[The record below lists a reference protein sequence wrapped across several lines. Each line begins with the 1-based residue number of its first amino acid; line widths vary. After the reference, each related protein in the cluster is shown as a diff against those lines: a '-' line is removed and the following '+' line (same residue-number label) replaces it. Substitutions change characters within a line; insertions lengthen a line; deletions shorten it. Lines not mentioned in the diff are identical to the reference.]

1 MHAKRAAPSTFT
13 PPKSGEGNVK
23 APFSRVDASKVDFKD
38 DRLRSNHFLDK
49 AGSTGSYGEK
59 AFKDL
64 APTRGKGFRQ
74 EKNKKK
80 RGSYRGGA
88 IDSNGVH
95 SIKFASDDE

>member
-1 MHAKRAAPSTFT
+1 MT
-13 PPKSGEGNVK
+13 PPNSANKTSVDGK
-23 APFSRVDASKVDFKD
+23 IPFSRVDVNTVTFKD
-38 DRLRSNHFLDK
+38 DRLRSNNFLDK
-49 AGSTGSYGEK
+49 TGAAGSYGEK

-80 RGSYRGGA
+80 RGSYRGGS